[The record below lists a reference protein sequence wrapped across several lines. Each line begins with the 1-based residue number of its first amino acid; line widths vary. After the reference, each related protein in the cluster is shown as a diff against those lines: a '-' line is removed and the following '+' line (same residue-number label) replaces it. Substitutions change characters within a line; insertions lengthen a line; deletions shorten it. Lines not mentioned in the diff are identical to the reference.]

1 MYKSVEQEV
10 EEMDERDSL
19 PRVGSVLKI
28 LIGKVCQKCNVPS
41 VIVNSRLVQE
51 FKTKIWRLNQALAK
65 AKTKGGNGL
74 RKLFSQWTYGKYST
88 WSFKIYYNELESVR
102 LQNETVNWRD
112 RKESL
117 KMIKEKQW
125 TLKIKKNAANKKVM
139 AANNKRSLRTKR
151 KRCKEKNWLPQIR
164 KWTP

>member
-1 MYKSVEQEV
+1 MYKSAEQDV

-19 PRVGSVLKI
+19 PRVGSVSKI
-28 LIGKVCQKCNVPS
+28 LIRKVCQKCNVPS

-88 WSFKIYYNELESVR
+88 WLFKIYYNELDSVR
-102 LQNETVNWRD
+102 LQNENNELT
-112 RKESL
+112 EG
-117 KMIKEKQW
+117 
-125 TLKIKKNAANKKVM
+125 TGKKA
-139 AANNKRSLRTKR
+139 
-151 KRCKEKNWLPQIR
+151 
-164 KWTP
+164 

>member
-1 MYKSVEQEV
+1 MYKSAEQEV

-28 LIGKVCQKCNVPS
+28 LIGKVCQKCNVSS

-102 LQNETVNWRD
+102 LQNENS
-112 RKESL
+112 EL
-117 KMIKEKQW
+117 KGQ
-125 TLKIKKNAANKKVM
+125 
-139 AANNKRSLRTKR
+139 KR
-151 KRCKEKNWLPQIR
+151 KLEDD
-164 KWTP
+164 

>member
-1 MYKSVEQEV
+1 MYKSAEQEV

-19 PRVGSVLKI
+19 PRVGSVLET

-65 AKTKGGNGL
+65 VKTKGGNGL

-102 LQNETVNWRD
+102 LQNENS
-112 RKESL
+112 EL
-117 KMIKEKQW
+117 KGQ
-125 TLKIKKNAANKKVM
+125 
-139 AANNKRSLRTKR
+139 KR
-151 KRCKEKNWLPQIR
+151 KLDD
-164 KWTP
+164 

>member
-1 MYKSVEQEV
+1 MCAQFHVHCHKFYLFISSICFYFAWAVNFFTKCTNQLNKKSKKW
-10 EEMDERDSL
+10 MRDSL

-28 LIGKVCQKCNVPS
+28 LIGKVCQKCNVSS

-102 LQNETVNWRD
+102 LQNETVN
-112 RKESL
+112 
-117 KMIKEKQW
+117 
-125 TLKIKKNAANKKVM
+125 
-139 AANNKRSLRTKR
+139 
-151 KRCKEKNWLPQIR
+151 
-164 KWTP
+164 

>member
-19 PRVGSVLKI
+19 PRVSSVLKI
-28 LIGKVCQKCNVPS
+28 LIGKVCQKCNVSS

-102 LQNETVNWRD
+102 LQNETVN
-112 RKESL
+112 
-117 KMIKEKQW
+117 
-125 TLKIKKNAANKKVM
+125 
-139 AANNKRSLRTKR
+139 
-151 KRCKEKNWLPQIR
+151 
-164 KWTP
+164 

>member
-1 MYKSVEQEV
+1 MYKSAEQEV

-19 PRVGSVLKI
+19 PRVGSVLET
-28 LIGKVCQKCNVPS
+28 LKVCQKCNVPS

-65 AKTKGGNGL
+65 VKTKGGNGL

-102 LQNETVNWRD
+102 LQNENS
-112 RKESL
+112 EL
-117 KMIKEKQW
+117 KGQ
-125 TLKIKKNAANKKVM
+125 
-139 AANNKRSLRTKR
+139 KR
-151 KRCKEKNWLPQIR
+151 KLEDD
-164 KWTP
+164 